1 MAVMIKQGAAAA
13 EYPALARVRTELEA
27 FKRKFYLNLLV
38 RGGLV
43 AGGLLLSFFVVF
55 NGLEYFLYL
64 PTVVRAGLLFGF
76 IGLTMYSFARWIWTP
91 LAALTNLRR
100 LLSDEQAARRVGE
113 LFPEVQD
120 RLLNSLQ
127 LQGQARDN
135 ALIAASLEQ
144 RAAQMDDI
152 SFAKGID
159 IQQQSKPLWKYAAIP
174 AAVLL
179 LLLAFYPSFLVQ
191 GTERIWHYKRAYSP
205 PAPFQ
210 FVIKNPKLTAFKG
223 EDFTLDVGVAGQ
235 ALPADVSIAFDEGER
250 KLSKVT
256 GRGDQFRYTFEQPQ
270 GDVTFQLKGA
280 GFASPEYQLTVLE
293 RPNLRDFKVS
303 ITYPPYTGKAA
314 ETIEN
319 GGNLTVP
326 EGSTVRWEF
335 ATAATDELALVFQN
349 PDETLAATGDDG
361 TFTAERRVLRS
372 QPYLL
377 RLKNPA
383 SLNRDPISYQL
394 TAVPDLPPTL
404 TLEAFSDT
412 VTRRYLALGG
422 TVRDDYGL
430 TRLELHYALRRA
442 GQGPNSTP
450 SRVGATPLG
459 LPRESAGTY
468 AYTWNLN
475 ALNLQP
481 GDRLEY
487 YVEAWDNDGVH
498 GPKATRTRPAEFRL
512 PSRRELRQE
521 MQAQAQSVASQMSQA
536 AKQSEKLER
545 ELAKAQDKLKTKRDL
560 SFQDR
565 KQLENMLDQKNQLN
579 QQMEQMQKMFD
590 QLQQKQDQASP
601 KSEELAKKAEELKKL
616 MADLLDPE
624 TKKLYDKLQK
634 LLEEK
639 KQPDAEMQKL
649 LQQLENK
656 EDTLQKELDRAL
668 EMFKQMQL
676 EQKAE
681 ETANKLDELARQ
693 EEKLAEKT
701 EKNDKDNPDNKAS
714 NQDQKAK
721 QEELKKEQAENQKEF
736 DDLKKELQELKQMD
750 KEFGDQNGMDEQ
762 KPEQEQTDQDMQDS
776 QQSLSKNQNKKAAGN
791 QKSAASRMKKMAQKM
806 RDQMSEEESDQAQQN
821 IDDLR
826 DILENLLTLSF
837 DQEQLMKDFRK
848 VDQSDPRFVQLG
860 QTQRKLRDD
869 AKIIQDSLY
878 ALAKKEPKIQSFV
891 TREVGEMN
899 GRMDESLTHIQQRDL
914 GRATATE
921 QQAMTSMNNL
931 ALMLQSSLQQMQQEA
946 QEGKG
951 APKDGQGKPGKKKG
965 KGKGQ
970 GQGSKPGPGSMGQM
984 QKQLNEQ
991 IQKLSQ
997 SGKTGRAMSEELAKL
1012 AAQQQMLRQAMQQ
1025 LDKMQQGGKPGGSQG
1040 QSGQGGEGQAGQGQS
1055 KNGKEGKEGGDPT
1068 GKDGKGKGDQ
1078 GMGGTGDLKKMM
1090 EQTET
1095 DLVNKRLTEET
1106 MMRQQQ
1112 ILTRLLEVEKSAR
1125 ERDQDTKRE
1134 AQAAQYKPPVFPPA
1148 FDKYKVSKE
1157 RQTELL
1163 RSTPPNLTP
1172 YYQREVGEYFQKI
1185 K

>member
-1 MAVMIKQGAAAA
+1 MEHDAAAA
-13 EYPALARVRTELEA
+13 GYPALARVRTELEA

-38 RGGLV
+38 RGLLV
-43 AGGLLLSFFVVF
+43 AGGLLLTFFVVF

-64 PTVVRAGLLFGF
+64 PTIARGGLLFGF
-76 IGLTMYSFARWIWTP
+76 IGLTVYSFVHWIWQP

-100 LLSDEQAARRVGE
+100 LLSDEQAAKRVGE

-120 RLLNSLQ
+120 RLLNALQ

-135 ALIAASLEQ
+135 ALVKASLEQ
-144 RAAQMDDI
+144 RAAQLGQF
-152 SFAKGID
+152 SFAEGIN
-159 IQQQSKPLWKYAAIP
+159 IQQQSRPLWKF
-174 AAVLL
+174 AAVPVAI
-179 LLLAFYPSFLVQ
+179 LLALLALYPSFLVQ
-191 GTERIWHYKRAYSP
+191 GTERIWHYRRAYSP

-210 FVIKNPKLTAFKG
+210 FVIKNTKLTTFRG
-223 EDFTLDVGVAGQ
+223 EDFTLDVGVTGA
-235 ALPADVSIAFDEGER
+235 ALPAEMSIAFNDGER
-250 KLSKVT
+250 RLSKVAA
-256 GRGDQFRYTFEQPQ
+256 RGDQFRYTFEQPQ
-270 GDVTFQLKGA
+270 GTVTFQLKGA

-293 RPNLRDFKVS
+293 RPNLRDFKVN
-303 ITYPPYTGKAA
+303 ITYPAYTGKAA
-314 ETIEN
+314 EIIEN

-335 ATAATDELALVFQN
+335 ATTATDELALIFQN
-349 PDETLAATGDDG
+349 PDETLAARAGDANNA
-361 TFTAERRVLRS
+361 TFVATRQVLRS

-412 VTRRYLALGG
+412 VTRRFLALGG

-442 GQGPNSTP
+442 GQGPSSAP
-450 SRVGATPLG
+450 KIQSSKLLE
-459 LPRESAGTY
+459 LPHESAGTY

-475 ALNLQP
+475 ALNMQP

-487 YVEAWDNDGVH
+487 FMEAWDNDGVH

-521 MQAQAQSVASQMSQA
+521 MQAQAQSVASQMSQT

-545 ELAKAQDKLKTKRDL
+545 ELAKTQDKLKTKRDL

-565 KQLENMLDQKNQLN
+565 KQLENMLDQKEQMN
-579 QQMEQMQKMFD
+579 QQMEQMQKLFE
-590 QLQQKQDQASP
+590 QLQQKQDQLSP

-634 LLEEK
+634 LLEQQ

-681 ETANKLDELARQ
+681 ETANKLDELAKQ
-693 EEKLAEKT
+693 EDKLADKT
-701 EKNDKDNPDNKAS
+701 AQNDKENPDNKAS

-721 QEELKKEQAENQKEF
+721 QEQLKQEQAANQKEF
-736 DDLKKELQELKQMD
+736 EDLKKELRDLKQMD
-750 KEFGDQNGMDEQ
+750 KELGDQNGMDEQ
-762 KPEQEQTDQDMQDS
+762 KPDQEQTDQEMQDS
-776 QQSLSKNQNKKAAGN
+776 QQQLGKNQNKKAAAK

-826 DILENLLTLSF
+826 DILDNLLTLSF
-837 DQEQLMKDFRK
+837 DQEGLMKDFRK

-899 GRMDESLTHIQQRDL
+899 SRMDEALARIQQRDL

-946 QEGKG
+946 QAGKG
-951 APKDGQGKPGKKKG
+951 QPQDGQGKPGRKKG

-991 IQKLSQ
+991 IQQLSK
-997 SGKTGRAMSEELAKL
+997 SGKTGRAMSQELAKL
-1012 AAQQQMLRQAMQQ
+1012 AGQQQMLRQAMQQ
-1025 LDKMQQGGKPGGSQG
+1025 LDRMQPGGKPGGKPGGAPG
-1040 QSGQGGEGQAGQGQS
+1040 Q
-1055 KNGKEGKEGGDPT
+1055 GKEGGKDGKQDGPNGQN
-1068 GKDGKGKGDQ
+1068 GKDGKGEQ
-1078 GMGGTGDLKKMM
+1078 GGGTGDLKKLM

-1106 MMRQQQ
+1106 ILRQQQ

-1134 AQAAQYKPPVFPPA
+1134 AQAAQAKPPVFPPA
-1148 FDKYKVSKE
+1148 FDKYKAGKE

-1163 RSTPPNLTP
+1163 RSTPPTLTP
-1172 YYQREVGEYFQKI
+1172 YYQREVGEYFRKI

>member
-1 MAVMIKQGAAAA
+1 MAMLMEHGATAA

-43 AGGLLLSFFVVF
+43 AGALLLSAFVLF

-64 PTVVRAGLLFGF
+64 PTAVRAVLLFGF
-76 IGLTMYSFARWIWTP
+76 LGLTAYSFGRWIWTP

-120 RLLNSLQ
+120 RLVNALQ

-144 RAAQMDDI
+144 RAAQLGRF
-152 SFAKGID
+152 SFAEGIN
-159 IQQQSKPLWKYAAIP
+159 IQQQSRPLWKYAAIP

-179 LLLAFYPSFLVQ
+179 ALLAFYPSFLVQ

-210 FVIKNPKLTAFKG
+210 FLIKNPRLTAFRG
-223 EDFTLDVGVAGQ
+223 EDFTLDVAVAGA
-235 ALPADVSIAFDEGER
+235 ALPADVSIAYGDGGER
-250 KLSKVT
+250 RLSKVA
-256 GRGDQFRYTFEQPQ
+256 GHGDQYRYTFEQPQ
-270 GDVTFQLKGA
+270 GDVRFQLKGA

-293 RPNLRDFKVS
+293 RPNLRDFKVRV
-303 ITYPPYTGKAA
+303 TYPAYTGRKP

-335 ATAATDELALVFQN
+335 ATAATEELALVFQN

-361 TFTAERRVLRS
+361 TFVAERRIMRS

-394 TAVPDLPPTL
+394 TAVPDLPPAL

-412 VTRRYLALGG
+412 VTRRFLALGG

-430 TRLELHYALRRA
+430 TRLSLHYALRRA
-442 GQGPNSTP
+442 GQGPNAAPARQGSTP
-450 SRVGATPLG
+450 LE

-468 AYTWNLN
+468 AYTWNLGDL
-475 ALNLQP
+475 AMQP

-498 GPKATRTRPAEFRL
+498 GPKPTRTRPAEFRL

-545 ELAKAQDKLKTKRDL
+545 ELAKTQDKLKTKRDL

-579 QQMEQMQKMFD
+579 QQMEQMQKMFE

-624 TKKLYDKLQK
+624 TKKLYEKLRK
-634 LLEEK
+634 LLEEQ

-668 EMFKQMQL
+668 EMFKQLQL

-681 ETANKLDELARQ
+681 ETANKLDELAKQ

-701 EKNDKDNPDNKAS
+701 EQNDKENPDNKLS

-721 QEELKKEQAENQKEF
+721 QEQLKQEQADKQQEF
-736 DDLKKELQELKQMD
+736 EDLKKELQDLKQMD
-750 KEFGDQNGMDEQ
+750 KELGDQNGMDEQ
-762 KPEQEQTDQDMQDS
+762 KPDQEQTDQDMQES
-776 QQSLSKNQNKKAAGN
+776 QQGLSKNQNKKAAGK
-791 QKSAASRMKKMAQKM
+791 QKSAAQRMKKMAQKM

-826 DILENLLTLSF
+826 DILDNLLTLSF
-837 DQEQLMKDFRK
+837 DQEGLDEGLP
-848 VDQSDPRFVQLG
+848 QSGPERPALRAAGPDPAQAARRRQNHSGFTVCAGQEGAQDSELRDPRGGRDERPHGRVAHPHSAARPGPGHRHRAAGHDQHEQPGPDAAKLVAADAAGSPAG
-860 QTQRKLRDD
+860 QRRAPERPGQAR
-869 AKIIQDSLY
+869 Q
-878 ALAKKEPKIQSFV
+878 KE
-891 TREVGEMN
+891 
-899 GRMDESLTHIQQRDL
+899 
-914 GRATATE
+914 
-921 QQAMTSMNNL
+921 
-931 ALMLQSSLQQMQQEA
+931 
-946 QEGKG
+946 
-951 APKDGQGKPGKKKG
+951 
-965 KGKGQ
+965 GQ
-970 GQGSKPGPGSMGQM
+970 GQRAGPRRQARPRQYGPD
-984 QKQLNEQ
+984 
-991 IQKLSQ
+991 
-997 SGKTGRAMSEELAKL
+997 AA
-1012 AAQQQMLRQAMQQ
+1012 AAQRADSAAVEVGQERPGHVGGAGQARRPAADAAPGHAAARQAAA
-1025 LDKMQQGGKPGGSQG
+1025 GPGKPGGSQG
-1040 QSGQGGEGQAGQGQS
+1040 QGQGRAGW
-1055 KNGKEGKEGGDPT
+1055 
-1068 GKDGKGKGDQ
+1068 
-1078 GMGGTGDLKKMM
+1078 
-1090 EQTET
+1090 
-1095 DLVNKRLTEET
+1095 
-1106 MMRQQQ
+1106 
-1112 ILTRLLEVEKSAR
+1112 
-1125 ERDQDTKRE
+1125 
-1134 AQAAQYKPPVFPPA
+1134 
-1148 FDKYKVSKE
+1148 
-1157 RQTELL
+1157 
-1163 RSTPPNLTP
+1163 
-1172 YYQREVGEYFQKI
+1172 
-1185 K
+1185 

>member
-1 MAVMIKQGAAAA
+1 MAMLMERGAAAA
-13 EYPALARVRTELEA
+13 EYPALARVRAELEA

-38 RGGLV
+38 RGLLV
-43 AGGLLLSFFVVF
+43 AGGLLLTLFVVF
-55 NGLEYFLYL
+55 NVLEYFLYL

-76 IGLTMYSFARWIWTP
+76 LALVGYSFMRWIWQP
-91 LAALTNLRR
+91 LAALTHLRR
-100 LLSDEQAARRVGE
+100 MLSDEQAARRVGE

-120 RLLNSLQ
+120 RLLNALQ

-144 RAAQMDDI
+144 RAAQLGQF
-152 SFAKGID
+152 SFAEGID
-159 IQQQSKPLWKYAAIP
+159 IKQQTRPLWKYAAVP
-174 AAVLL
+174 VAVLL
-179 LLLAFYPSFLVQ
+179 ALLAFYPSFLVQ

-210 FVIKNPKLTAFKG
+210 FLIKNPKLTAFRG
-223 EDFTLDVGVAGQ
+223 EDFTLDVGVAGA
-235 ALPADVSIAFDEGER
+235 ALPAEVSINYNDGER
-250 KLSKVT
+250 RLSKVA
-256 GRGDQFRYTFEQPQ
+256 GHGDQFRYTFEQPQ

-280 GFASPEYQLTVLE
+280 GFNSPEYQLTVLE
-293 RPNLRDFKVS
+293 RPNLRDFKVN
-303 ITYPPYTGKAA
+303 ITYPDYTGKAP

-326 EGSTVRWEF
+326 EGSTVQWQF

-349 PDETLAATGDDG
+349 PDETLMASGDDG
-361 TFTAERRVLRS
+361 TFVATRRVQRS

-394 TAVPDLPPTL
+394 TAVPDQAPTL
-404 TLEAFSDT
+404 TLEAFPDT

-430 TRLELHYALRRA
+430 TRLELHYRLLRGGNARA
-442 GQGPNSTP
+442 AGNYA
-450 SRVGATPLG
+450 SRPLS
-459 LPRESAGTY
+459 LPTGSAGTY

-475 ALNLQP
+475 PLNLQP
-481 GDRLEY
+481 GDHLEY

-512 PSRRELRQE
+512 PGRREMRQE
-521 MQAQAQSVASQMSQA
+521 LTAQAQSVASEMSQA

-565 KQLENMLDQKNQLN
+565 KQLENMLDQKQQMN

-590 QLQQKQDQASP
+590 QLQQKQDQLNP

-624 TKKLYDKLQK
+624 TKKLYDQLKK
-634 LLEEK
+634 LLEQQ

-681 ETANKLDELARQ
+681 ETANKLDELAKQ

-701 EKNDKDNPDNKAS
+701 QQNDKDNPDNKAS
-714 NQDQKAK
+714 NQEQKAK
-721 QEELKKEQAENQKEF
+721 QEQLKKEQAQNQQEF
-736 DDLKKELQELKQMD
+736 EDLKKELQELKQMD
-750 KEFGDQNGMDEQ
+750 KELGDQNGMDEQ
-762 KPEQEQTDQDMQDS
+762 KPEQEQTDQDMQES
-776 QQSLSKNQNKKAAGN
+776 QQQLGKNQNQKAAAK
-791 QKSAASRMKKMAQKM
+791 QKSAAQRMKQMAKKM

-837 DQEQLMKDFRK
+837 DQENLMKDFRK

-869 AKIIQDSLY
+869 AKVIQDSLY

-899 GRMDESLTHIQQRDL
+899 GRMDESLTHIQQRDPA
-914 GRATATE
+914 RATATQ

-931 ALMLQSSLQQMQQEA
+931 ALMLQGSLDQMQQEQQA
-946 QEGKG
+946 GKG
-951 APKDGQGKPGKKKG
+951 QPQDGQGKPGKKKG

-970 GQGSKPGPGSMGQM
+970 GQGSKPGPGSMGKM
-984 QKQLNEQ
+984 QQQLNEQ

-997 SGKTGRAMSEELAKL
+997 SGKSGRQMSEELAKL
-1012 AAQQQMLRQAMQQ
+1012 AGQQQMLRQAMQQ
-1025 LDKMQQGGKPGGSQG
+1025 LDKMQQGGKPGGSQA
-1040 QSGQGGEGQAGQGQS
+1040 GEGKDGKEG
-1055 KNGKEGKEGGDPT
+1055 GKEGKEGGAN
-1068 GKDGKGKGDQ
+1068 GKDGKGDQ
-1078 GMGGTGDLKKMM
+1078 GGGGTGDIKKMM

-1106 MMRQQQ
+1106 IMRQQQ

-1134 AQAAQYKPPVFPPA
+1134 AQAAQAKPPVFPPA
-1148 FDKYKVSKE
+1148 FDKYKANKE

>member
-1 MAVMIKQGAAAA
+1 MLIERGAAAA

-38 RGGLV
+38 RGALV
-43 AGGLLLSFFVVF
+43 AVGLLLTLFVVF
-55 NGLEYFLYL
+55 NVLEYFLYL
-64 PTVVRAGLLFGF
+64 PTAVRAGLLFSF
-76 IGLTMYSFARWIWTP
+76 LALVVYSFGRWIWTP

-120 RLLNSLQ
+120 RLLNALQ

-135 ALIAASLEQ
+135 ALVAASLEQ
-144 RAAQMDDI
+144 RAAQLGNI
-152 SFAKGID
+152 SFAQGID
-159 IQQQSKPLWKYAAIP
+159 IKQQSRPLWKYAAVP
-174 AAVLL
+174 VALLLVLL
-179 LLLAFYPSFLVQ
+179 ALYPSFLVQ

-210 FVIKNPKLTAFKG
+210 FVIKNAKLTAFRG
-223 EDFTLDVGVAGQ
+223 EDFTLDVGVTGA
-235 ALPADVSIAFDEGER
+235 ALPAEMRIAYGEGER
-250 KLSKVT
+250 RLSKVA

-270 GDVTFQLKGA
+270 GDVTFQLEGA
-280 GFASPEYQLTVLE
+280 GFNSPEYTLTVLE
-293 RPNLRDFKVS
+293 RPNLRDFKVN
-303 ITYPPYTGKAA
+303 ITYPSYTGKTA
-314 ETIEN
+314 ETIAN

-349 PDETLAATGDDG
+349 PDEVVAATGDDG
-361 TFTAERRVLRS
+361 TFVASRRVLRS

-394 TAVPDLPPTL
+394 TAVPDLAPTL

-412 VTRRYLALGG
+412 VTQRFLALGG

-430 TRLELHYALRRA
+430 TRLELHYRLMRGGNARA
-442 GQGPNSTP
+442 AGSY
-450 SRVGATPLG
+450 ATRPLS

-475 ALNLQP
+475 PLNLQP

-498 GPKATRTRPAEFRL
+498 GPKSSRTRPIEFRL
-512 PSRRELRQE
+512 PGRREMREELN
-521 MQAQAQSVASQMSQA
+521 AQAQSVASQMSQA

-545 ELAKAQDKLKTKRDL
+545 ELAKAQDKLKTKRDM

-565 KQLENMLDQKNQLN
+565 KQLENMLDEKQRMNEQV
-579 QQMEQMQKMFD
+579 EQMQKMFE
-590 QLQQKQDQASP
+590 QLQQKQDQLSP

-616 MADLLDPE
+616 MNDLLDPE

-634 LLEEK
+634 LLEQQ

-676 EQKAE
+676 EQKVE
-681 ETANKLDELARQ
+681 ETANKLEELAKD
-693 EEKLAEKT
+693 EEQLAEKT
-701 EKNDKDNPDNKAS
+701 AQNDKENPDNKAS
-714 NQDQKAK
+714 NQEQKAK
-721 QEELKKEQAENQKEF
+721 NEQLKQEQAQNQQAFE
-736 DDLKKELQELKQMD
+736 DLKKELQELKQLD
-750 KEFGDQNGMDEQ
+750 KETGDQNGIDEQ
-762 KPEQEQTDQDMQDS
+762 KPEQQQTDQDMEDS
-776 QQSLSKNQNKKAAGN
+776 QEQLGKNQNGKAAAK
-791 QKSAASRMKKMAQKM
+791 QKSAAKRMKQMAKKM

-837 DQEQLMKDFRK
+837 DQEGLMKDFRK
-848 VDQSDPRFVQLG
+848 VNQSDPRFVQLG

-899 GRMDESLTHIQQRDL
+899 GRMDESLTHIQQRDP
-914 GRATATE
+914 GRATATQ

-931 ALMLQSSLQQMQQEA
+931 ALMLQSSLNQMQREA
-946 QEGKG
+946 QAGKG
-951 APKDGQGKPGKKKG
+951 QPQDGQGKPGKKKG

-970 GQGSKPGPGSMGQM
+970 GKGNKPGPGDMGKM
-984 QKQLNEQ
+984 QQQLNEQ

-997 SGKTGRAMSEELAKL
+997 SGKSGREMSQELAKL
-1012 AAQQQMLRQAMQQ
+1012 AGQQQMLRQAMQQ
-1025 LDKMQQGGKPGGSQG
+1025 LDKMQQGAGKPGGK
-1040 QSGQGGEGQAGQGQS
+1040 AGQ
-1055 KNGKEGKEGGDPT
+1055 GKEGGKEDQEGGAN
-1068 GKDGKGKGDQ
+1068 GKDGKGEEG
-1078 GMGGTGDLKKMM
+1078 GGGTGELKKMM

-1095 DLVNKRLTEET
+1095 DLVNKRLTQET
-1106 MMRQQQ
+1106 ILRQQQ

-1134 AQAAQYKPPVFPPA
+1134 AQSAQVKTPVFPPG
-1148 FDKYKVSKE
+1148 FDKYKANKE

-1163 RSTPPNLTP
+1163 RSTPPSLTP

>member
-1 MAVMIKQGAAAA
+1 MAMLMERGAAAGQ
-13 EYPALARVRTELEA
+13 YPALARVRTELDA

-38 RGGLV
+38 RGLLV
-43 AGGLLLSFFVVF
+43 AGGLLLTFFVVF

-76 IGLTMYSFARWIWTP
+76 IGLTVYSFAHWIWTP

-113 LFPEVQD
+113 IFPEVQD
-120 RLLNSLQ
+120 RLLNALQ

-144 RAAQMDDI
+144 RAAQFGQY
-152 SFAKGID
+152 SFAEGIN

-179 LLLAFYPSFLVQ
+179 ALLAFYPSFLVQ
-191 GTERIWHYKRAYSP
+191 GTERIWHYRRAYSP

-210 FVIKNPKLTAFKG
+210 FLIKNAKLTAFRG
-223 EDFTLDVGVAGQ
+223 EDFTLDVGVAG
-235 ALPADVSIAFDEGER
+235 AVLPADVSIAMDGGER
-250 KLSKVT
+250 RLSKVA
-256 GRGDQFRYTFEQPQ
+256 GHGDQFRYTFEQPQ
-270 GDVTFQLKGA
+270 GNVTFQLKGA

-293 RPNLRDFKVS
+293 RPNLRDFKVNV
-303 ITYPPYTGKAA
+303 TYPPYTGKPA

-326 EGSTVRWEF
+326 EGSMVRWEF
-335 ATAATDELALVFQN
+335 ATAATDELALIFQN
-349 PDETLAATGDDG
+349 PDETLAASGDGG
-361 TFTAERRVLRS
+361 TFTATRRVLRS

-394 TAVPDLPPTL
+394 TAVPDLPPSL

-412 VTRRYLALGG
+412 VTRRFLALGG

-442 GQGPNSTP
+442 GQGPNSSP
-450 SRVGATPLG
+450 SRQGATPLA

-468 AYTWNLN
+468 AYTWNLG
-475 ALNLQP
+475 ALNMQP

-487 YVEAWDNDGVH
+487 FVETWDNDGVH

-545 ELAKAQDKLKTKRDL
+545 ELAKTQDKLKTKRDL

-579 QQMEQMQKMFD
+579 QQMEQMQKMFE
-590 QLQQKQDQASP
+590 QLQQKQDQLSP

-634 LLEEK
+634 LLEEQ

-681 ETANKLDELARQ
+681 ETANKLEELAKQ

-701 EKNDKDNPDNKAS
+701 EQNDKESPDNKSS

-721 QEELKKEQAENQKEF
+721 QEQLKQEQAETKQAFE
-736 DDLKKELQELKQMD
+736 DLKKELQDLKQMD
-750 KEFGDQNGMDEQ
+750 KELGDQNGMDEQ
-762 KPEQEQTDQDMQDS
+762 KPDQEQTDQDMQES
-776 QQSLSKNQNKKAAGN
+776 QQSLSKNQNKKAAGK

-921 QQAMTSMNNL
+921 QQAMTSINNL
-931 ALMLQSSLQQMQQEA
+931 ALMLQSSLDQMQQEA
-946 QEGKG
+946 QSGKG

-970 GQGSKPGPGSMGQM
+970 GQGSKPGPGNMGKM
-984 QKQLNEQ
+984 QQQLNEQ
-991 IQKLSQ
+991 IQQLSK
-997 SGKTGRAMSEELAKL
+997 SGKSGREMSQELAKL
-1012 AAQQQMLRQAMQQ
+1012 AGQQQMLRQAMQQ
-1025 LDKMQQGGKPGGSQG
+1025 LDRLQQGGKPGGSQG
-1040 QSGQGGEGQAGQGQS
+1040 QAGQGQP
-1055 KNGKEGKEGGDPT
+1055 KEGKDGKDGGQY
-1068 GKDGKGKGDQ
+1068 GKDGKGDQ
-1078 GMGGTGDLKKMM
+1078 GGGGTGDIKKLM

-1134 AQAAQYKPPVFPPA
+1134 AQAAQTKPPVFPPA

-1163 RSTPPNLTP
+1163 RSNPPNLTP

>member
-1 MAVMIKQGAAAA
+1 VSATATASSPT
-13 EYPALARVRTELEA
+13 EYPALAQVRTELEA

-43 AGGLLLSFFVVF
+43 AGGLLLTLFVVF
-55 NGLEYFLYL
+55 NLLEYFLYL
-64 PTVVRAGLLFGF
+64 PTWVRAGLLFGF
-76 IGLTMYSFARWIWTP
+76 LSLSAYSFARWIWQP

-100 LLSDEQAARRVGE
+100 LLSDEQAAQRVGE

-120 RLLNSLQ
+120 RLLNALQ

-135 ALIAASLEQ
+135 ALITASLEQ
-144 RAAQMDDI
+144 RAAQLGQV
-152 SFAKGID
+152 SFSQGIN
-159 IQQQSKPLWKYAAIP
+159 IRQQSKPLWKYAAAP
-174 AAVLL
+174 AALLL

-191 GTERIWHYKRAYSP
+191 GTERIWHYRRAYSP

-210 FVIKNPKLTAFKG
+210 FLIKNRDLKAFRG
-223 EDFTLDVGVAGQ
+223 EDFTLDVAVAGN
-235 ALPADVSIAFDEGER
+235 ALPADVSIAFGSGER
-250 KLSKVT
+250 RLSKVA

-280 GFASPEYQLTVLE
+280 GFNSPEYHLTVLE
-293 RPNLRDFKVS
+293 RPNLRDFKVQV
-303 ITYPPYTGKAA
+303 TYPAYIGKAR

-326 EGSTVRWEF
+326 EGSTLRWEF

-349 PDETLAATGDDG
+349 PDETLAASGDEG
-361 TFTAERRVLRS
+361 TFVATRRVLRS

-377 RLKNPA
+377 RLKNDA

-394 TAVPDLPPTL
+394 TVVPDLAPTL
-404 TLEAFSDT
+404 TLESFSDT
-412 VTRRYLALGG
+412 ASLRYLALGG

-430 TRLELHYALRRA
+430 TRLVLHYQVKRGKNQQPKTSSQKPLALP
-442 GQGPNSTP
+442 GTSD
-450 SRVGATPLG
+450 
-459 LPRESAGTY
+459 GTY
-468 AYTWNLN
+468 AYTWNLS
-475 ALNLQP
+475 ALNLRP

-498 GPKATRTRPAEFRL
+498 GPKSSRTRPAEYRL
-512 PSRRELRQE
+512 PGRAELRQE
-521 MQAQAQSVASQMSQA
+521 LNAQASSVASQMSQA
-536 AKQSEKLER
+536 AKQSQKLER
-545 ELAKAQDKLKTKRDL
+545 ELAKAQDKLKTKREM

-565 KQLENMLDQKNQLN
+565 KQLENMLDQKAQLDE
-579 QQMEQMQKMFD
+579 QVQQMQKMFE
-590 QLQQKQDQASP
+590 QLQQKQDQLDP

-616 MADLLDPE
+616 MNDILDPE
-624 TKKLYDKLQK
+624 TKKLYEKLQK
-634 LLEEK
+634 LLEQQ
-639 KQPDAEMQKL
+639 KQPDMEMQKL

-656 EDTLQKELDRAL
+656 ENTLQKELDRAL

-681 ETANKLDELARQ
+681 AAANKLDELAKE
-693 EEKLAEKT
+693 EEKLADKT
-701 EKNDKDNPDNKAS
+701 EQNAKDNPDNKAS
-714 NQDQKAK
+714 NQEQKAK
-721 QEELKKEQAENQKEF
+721 NEQLKQEQAEKQKEF
-736 DDLKKELQELKQMD
+736 EDLKKELQELKQMD
-750 KEFGDQNGMDEQ
+750 KELDNQNGMDEQ
-762 KPEQEQTDQDMQDS
+762 KPEQQQTDQDMEES
-776 QQSLSKNQNKKAAGN
+776 QEQLGKNQNKKASAS
-791 QKSAASRMKKMAQKM
+791 QKSAAARMKKMAQKM
-806 RDQMSEEESDQAQQN
+806 REQMSEEESEQAQQN

-837 DQEQLMKDFRK
+837 DQENLMKQFRQ

-869 AKIIQDSLY
+869 AQIIQDSLY

-899 GRMDESLTHIQQRDL
+899 GRMEEAMTNIKQRDVP
-914 GRATATE
+914 RATATQ

-931 ALMLQSSLQQMQQEA
+931 ALMLSSSLQQMQAEQ

-951 APKDGQGKPGKKKG
+951 QPQPGSGKPGKKKG
-965 KGKGQ
+965 KGKGK
-970 GQGSKPGPGSMGQM
+970 GEGPGPGSMGKM
-984 QKQLNEQ
+984 QQQLNEQ
-991 IQKLSQ
+991 IQQLSK
-997 SGKTGRAMSEELAKL
+997 SGKTGRAMSQELAKL
-1012 AAQQQMLRQAMQQ
+1012 AGQQQMLRQAMQQ
-1025 LDKMQQGGKPGGSQG
+1025 LDKMQQGGGKPG
-1040 QSGQGGEGQAGQGQS
+1040 
-1055 KNGKEGKEGGDPT
+1055 GKEGKDGKEG
-1068 GKDGKGKGDQ
+1068 GKDGKGEQ
-1078 GMGGTGDLKKMM
+1078 GGGGTGELKKMM

-1106 MMRQQQ
+1106 ILRQQQ

-1134 AQAAQYKPPVFPPA
+1134 AQAAQFKAPVFPPA
-1148 FDKYKVSKE
+1148 FDKYKAPKE

-1163 RSTPPNLTP
+1163 RTTPPTLTP
-1172 YYQREVGEYFQKI
+1172 YYQREVGEYFQKL

>member
-1 MAVMIKQGAAAA
+1 MAMLMERGATAA

-43 AGGLLLSFFVVF
+43 AGGLLLTFFVVF

-76 IGLTMYSFARWIWTP
+76 IGLTIYSFARWIWTP

-113 LFPEVQD
+113 IFPEVQD
-120 RLLNSLQ
+120 RLLNALQ

-144 RAAQMDDI
+144 RAAQFGQY
-152 SFAKGID
+152 SFAEGIN

-174 AAVLL
+174 AAAVLA
-179 LLLAFYPSFLVQ
+179 LLAFYPSFLVQ

-210 FVIKNPKLTAFKG
+210 FLIKNTKLTAFRG
-223 EDFTLDVGVAGQ
+223 EDFTLDVGVAGA
-235 ALPADVSIAFDEGER
+235 ALPAEVSIAFEDGER
-250 KLSKVT
+250 RLSKVT
-256 GRGDQFRYTFEQPQ
+256 GHGDQFRYTFEQPQ
-270 GDVTFQLKGA
+270 GDVAFQLKGA

-303 ITYPPYTGKAA
+303 IAYPPYTGRPA
-314 ETIEN
+314 ETVEN

-361 TFTAERRVLRS
+361 TFTAERRIMRS

-394 TAVPDLPPTL
+394 TAVLDLPPSL
-404 TLEAFSDT
+404 TLEVFSDT
-412 VTRRYLALGG
+412 VTRRFLALGG

-430 TRLELHYALRRA
+430 TRLELHYALRRT
-442 GQGPNSTP
+442 GQGPNSAP
-450 SRVGATPLG
+450 SRQGATPLG

-468 AYTWNLN
+468 AYTWNLS
-475 ALNLQP
+475 ALNMQP

-487 YVEAWDNDGVH
+487 FVEAWDNDGVH
-498 GPKATRTRPAEFRL
+498 GPKATRTRPVEFRL

-521 MQAQAQSVASQMSQA
+521 LNAQAQSVASQMSQA

-545 ELAKAQDKLKTKRDL
+545 ELAKTQDKLKTKRDL

-565 KQLENMLDQKNQLN
+565 KQLENMLDQKNQMN
-579 QQMEQMQKMFD
+579 QQMEQMQKMFE
-590 QLQQKQDQASP
+590 QLQQKQDQLSP

-624 TKKLYDKLQK
+624 TKKLYEKLRK
-634 LLEEK
+634 LLEEQK
-639 KQPDAEMQKL
+639 TPDAEMQKL

-681 ETANKLDELARQ
+681 ETANKLEELAKQ
-693 EEKLAEKT
+693 EEQLAEKT
-701 EKNDKDNPDNKAS
+701 AQNDKENPDNKAS

-721 QEELKKEQAENQKEF
+721 QEQLKQEQAENQKEF
-736 DDLKKELQELKQMD
+736 EDLKKELQDLKQMD
-750 KEFGDQNGMDEQ
+750 KELGDQNGMDEQ
-762 KPEQEQTDQDMQDS
+762 KPEQEQTDQDMQES
-776 QQSLSKNQNKKAAGN
+776 QQSLSKNQNKKAAGQ
-791 QKSAASRMKKMAQKM
+791 QKSAAARMKKMAQKM
-806 RDQMSEEESDQAQQN
+806 RDQMSEEETDQAQQN

-826 DILENLLTLSF
+826 NILDNLLTLSF

-914 GRATATE
+914 SRATATE

-931 ALMLQSSLQQMQQEA
+931 ALMLQSSLDQMQQEA
-946 QEGKG
+946 QAGKG

-970 GQGSKPGPGSMGQM
+970 GPGGKPGPGNMGKM
-984 QKQLNEQ
+984 QQQLNEQ
-991 IQKLSQ
+991 IQQLSK
-997 SGKTGRAMSEELAKL
+997 SGKSGREMSQELAKL
-1012 AAQQQMLRQAMQQ
+1012 AGQQQMLRQAMQQ
-1025 LDKMQQGGKPGGSQG
+1025 LDKLQQGGKPGGSQG
-1040 QSGQGGEGQAGQGQS
+1040 QGGGQPGQGQP
-1055 KNGKEGKEGGDPT
+1055 KDGKDGKDGKEGGKD
-1068 GKDGKGKGDQ
+1068 GKDGKGDQ
-1078 GMGGTGDLKKMM
+1078 GAGGTGDIKKMM

-1134 AQAAQYKPPVFPPA
+1134 AQAAQTKPPVFPPA
-1148 FDKYKVSKE
+1148 FDKYRVSKE

>member
-1 MAVMIKQGAAAA
+1 MLMERGAAAA
-13 EYPALARVRTELEA
+13 EYPALARVRTELKA

-38 RGGLV
+38 RGLLV
-43 AGGLLLSFFVVF
+43 AGGLLLTFFVAF

-76 IGLTMYSFARWIWTP
+76 IGLVVYSFAHWIWTP

-120 RLLNSLQ
+120 RLLNALQ
-127 LQGQARDN
+127 LQGQALHN

-144 RAAQMDDI
+144 RAAQFGQY
-152 SFAKGID
+152 SFAEGIN

-179 LLLAFYPSFLVQ
+179 ALLAFYPSFLVQ

-210 FVIKNPKLTAFKG
+210 FLIKNAKLTAFRG
-223 EDFTLDVGVAGQ
+223 ENFTLDVGVAGA
-235 ALPADVSIAFDEGER
+235 ALPADVSITFNDDER
-250 KLSKVT
+250 RLSKVA
-256 GRGDQFRYTFEQPQ
+256 GRGDEFRYTFEQPQ
-270 GDVTFQLKGA
+270 GNVTFQLKGA

-293 RPNLRDFKVS
+293 RPNLRDFKVN
-303 ITYPPYTGKAA
+303 ITYPPYTGKPA

-335 ATAATDELALVFQN
+335 ATAATDELALMFQN
-349 PDETLAATGDDG
+349 PDETLAARGDNG
-361 TFTAERRVLRS
+361 TFTATRRIMRS

-394 TAVPDLPPTL
+394 TAVPDLPPSL

-412 VTRRYLALGG
+412 VTRRFLALGG

-442 GQGPNSTP
+442 GQGPNSAP
-450 SRVGATPLG
+450 SRRGATPLD
-459 LPRESAGTY
+459 LSRESAGTY
-468 AYTWNLN
+468 AHTWNLGP
-475 ALNLQP
+475 LNLQP

-498 GPKATRTRPAEFRL
+498 GAKATRTRPAEFRL

-545 ELAKAQDKLKTKRDL
+545 ELAKTQDKLKTKRDL

-579 QQMEQMQKMFD
+579 QQMEQMQKLFE

-601 KSEELAKKAEELKKL
+601 KSAELAKKAEELKKL
-616 MADLLDPE
+616 MNDLLDPE
-624 TKKLYDKLQK
+624 TKKLYEKLRK
-634 LLEEK
+634 LLEEQ

-681 ETANKLDELARQ
+681 ETANKLDELAKQ

-701 EKNDKDNPDNKAS
+701 AQNDKENPDNKAS
-714 NQDQKAK
+714 NQDQKSK
-721 QEELKKEQAENQKEF
+721 QEQLKQEQAQNQKEF
-736 DDLKKELQELKQMD
+736 EDLKKELQDLKQMD
-750 KEFGDQNGMDEQ
+750 KELGDQNGMDEQ
-762 KPEQEQTDQDMQDS
+762 KPDQEQTDQDMQES
-776 QQSLSKNQNKKAAGN
+776 QQSLGRNQNKKAAGQ
-791 QKSAASRMKKMAQKM
+791 QKSAAQRMKKMAQKM
-806 RDQMSEEESDQAQQN
+806 RDQMSEEKSDQAQQN
-821 IDDLR
+821 INDLR
-826 DILENLLTLSF
+826 DILDNLLTLSF

-931 ALMLQSSLQQMQQEA
+931 ALMLQSSLDQMQQEA
-946 QEGKG
+946 QSGKG
-951 APKDGQGKPGKKKG
+951 QPQDGQGKPGKKKG
-965 KGKGQ
+965 KGKGK
-970 GQGSKPGPGSMGQM
+970 GQGSKPGPGNMGKM
-984 QKQLNEQ
+984 QQQLNEQ
-991 IQKLSQ
+991 IQQLSK
-997 SGKTGRAMSEELAKL
+997 SGKSGREMSQELAKL
-1012 AAQQQMLRQAMQQ
+1012 AGQQQMLRQAMQQ
-1025 LDKMQQGGKPGGSQG
+1025 LDKLQQGGKPGGSQG
-1040 QSGQGGEGQAGQGQS
+1040 QGGAGQAGQ
-1055 KNGKEGKEGGDPT
+1055 GKEGKEGKEAI
-1068 GKDGKGKGDQ
+1068 GKDGKSEQ
-1078 GMGGTGDLKKMM
+1078 GGSGTGDIKKMM

-1106 MMRQQQ
+1106 MLRQQQ

-1148 FDKYKVSKE
+1148 FDKYKPSKE

-1163 RSTPPNLTP
+1163 RSSPPNLTP
-1172 YYQREVGEYFQKI
+1172 YYQREVGEYLQKI

>member
-1 MAVMIKQGAAAA
+1 MESDARAGQ
-13 EYPALARVRTELEA
+13 YPALARVRTELEA

-38 RGGLV
+38 RGLLV
-43 AGGLLLSFFVVF
+43 AGGLLLTFFVAF

-76 IGLTMYSFARWIWTP
+76 IGLTVYSFARWIWTP

-120 RLLNSLQ
+120 RLLNALQ

-144 RAAQMDDI
+144 RAAQMGTI
-152 SFAKGID
+152 SFAQGID
-159 IQQQSKPLWKYAAIP
+159 IQQQSKPLWKYAAVP

-179 LLLAFYPSFLVQ
+179 VLLAFYPSFLVQ
-191 GTERIWHYKRAYSP
+191 GTERIWHFKRAYSP

-210 FVIKNPKLTAFKG
+210 FVIKNAKLTAFRG
-223 EDFTLDVGVAGQ
+223 EDFTLDVGVAGA
-235 ALPADVSIAFDEGER
+235 ALPADVSIGFDGGER
-250 KLSKVT
+250 RLSKVA
-256 GRGDQFRYTFEQPQ
+256 GHGDLFRYTFEQPQ

-293 RPNLRDFKVS
+293 RPNLRDFKVN
-303 ITYPPYTGKAA
+303 ITYPPYTGKPA

-349 PDETLAATGDDG
+349 PDETLAASGDGG
-361 TFTAERRVLRS
+361 TFTATRRIMRS

-412 VTRRYLALGG
+412 VTRRFLALGG

-442 GQGPNSTP
+442 GQEPNAAP
-450 SRVGATPLG
+450 SRQGATALG

-512 PSRRELRQE
+512 PGRRELRQE
-521 MQAQAQSVASQMSQA
+521 MKAQAESVASQMSQA

-545 ELAKAQDKLKTKRDL
+545 ELAKTQDKLKTKTKRDL

-579 QQMEQMQKMFD
+579 QQMEQMQKIFE

-624 TKKLYDKLQK
+624 TKKLYDKLRK
-634 LLEEK
+634 LLEEQ

-681 ETANKLDELARQ
+681 ETANKLDELAKQ

-701 EKNDKDNPDNKAS
+701 EQNDKENPDNKLS
-714 NQDQKAK
+714 NQEQKAK
-721 QEELKKEQAENQKEF
+721 QEQLKQEQANNQQDFE
-736 DDLKKELQELKQMD
+736 DLKKELQDLKKMD
-750 KEFGDQNGMDEQ
+750 KELGDQNEVDEQ
-762 KPEQEQTDQDMQDS
+762 KPDQQQTDQDMQES
-776 QQSLSKNQNKKAAGN
+776 QQQLGKNQNKKAAAK
-791 QKSAASRMKKMAQKM
+791 QKSAASRMKQMAKKM
-806 RDQMSEEESDQAQQN
+806 RDQMSEEESDQAQEN

-837 DQEQLMKDFRK
+837 DQEGLMKDFRK

-931 ALMLQSSLQQMQQEA
+931 ALMLQSSLQQMQQEQ
-946 QEGKG
+946 QEAKG

-970 GQGSKPGPGSMGQM
+970 GQGSKPGPGNMGKM
-984 QKQLNEQ
+984 QQQLNEQ

-997 SGKTGRAMSEELAKL
+997 SGKSGREMSQELAKL
-1012 AAQQQMLRQAMQQ
+1012 AGQQQMLRQAMQQ
-1025 LDKMQQGGKPGGSQG
+1025 LDKLQQGGKPGGSQG
-1040 QSGQGGEGQAGQGQS
+1040 QGQAGQG
-1055 KNGKEGKEGGDPT
+1055 KHGKDGKDSGKEGGQN
-1068 GKDGKGKGDQ
+1068 GKDGKGEQ
-1078 GMGGTGDLKKMM
+1078 GGGGTGDIKKLM

-1106 MMRQQQ
+1106 MLRQQQ

-1134 AQAAQYKPPVFPPA
+1134 AQAAQTKPPGFPPA

-1172 YYQREVGEYFQKI
+1172 YYQREVGEYFQKTR
-1185 K
+1185 